1 MAMMYCPYCGQPI
14 LDGTIYCAHCGKVL
28 RPMSVKSDSDYRRT
42 GKPRRRGCLSIALRI
57 LLLILLFLF
66 VVGSCSESARSSEEA
81 FDQYMQG
88 VYGGDPKKL
97 EGLFVSEIVA
107 RQRGQNDF
115 DIRDSIHVEDIPAKL
130 AEQYGSD
137 YQITYRLLSEQ
148 EVRGDNALQ
157 GIHVLLQLSGDDTDF
172 DAVRYLYY
180 ELEIEGSKRSD
191 TKKDVL
197 IAAEIGS
204 SWYILA

>member
-1 MAMMYCPYCGQPI
+1 
-14 LDGTIYCAHCGKVL
+14 
-28 RPMSVKSDSDYRRT
+28 
-42 GKPRRRGCLSIALRI
+42 
-57 LLLILLFLF
+57 
-66 VVGSCSESARSSEEA
+66 
-81 FDQYMQG
+81 MQG

-107 RQRGQNDF
+107 RQQGQNDF
-115 DIRDSIHVEDIPAKL
+115 DIRDSIHVEDIPAQL
-130 AEQYGSD
+130 AEQYGYD

-157 GIHVLLQLSGDDTDF
+157 GIHVLLQLSGDDTHF

-180 ELEIEGSKRSD
+180 ELEIKGSKRSD
-191 TKKDVL
+191 TKMDVL
-197 IAAEIGS
+197 IAAEIGG